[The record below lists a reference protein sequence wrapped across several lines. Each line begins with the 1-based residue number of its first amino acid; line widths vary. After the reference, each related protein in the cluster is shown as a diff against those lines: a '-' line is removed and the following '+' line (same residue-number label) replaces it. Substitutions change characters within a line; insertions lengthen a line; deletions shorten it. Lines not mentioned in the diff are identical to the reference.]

1 MCNLSF
7 EMCAFCYHWFLM
19 LSMEW
24 NKMKNTV
31 SRLHFVL
38 SLFFLFPFIYFKII
52 AHVRAHIVSL
62 AQLKGTPALM
72 GLGIVKIRGLPF
84 SFEFG
89 GHEFPKVPR
98 QYFCD
103 CPYLMIKIFYDPP
116 SGAIIVKKHVTPMRI
131 AWKIC
136 ILELFH
142 WTKFSL
148 KFVAIQ

>member
-52 AHVRAHIVSL
+52 AHMRAHIVSL

-72 GLGIVKIRGLPF
+72 GLGIVKIRGLSF
-84 SFEFG
+84 SFELGVMNFR
-89 GHEFPKVPR
+89 K
-98 QYFCD
+98 
-103 CPYLMIKIFYDPP
+103 YLGNIFVTAPIWWSKILWPP
-116 SGAIIVKKHVTPMRI
+116 SGATIVKKHVTPMRI